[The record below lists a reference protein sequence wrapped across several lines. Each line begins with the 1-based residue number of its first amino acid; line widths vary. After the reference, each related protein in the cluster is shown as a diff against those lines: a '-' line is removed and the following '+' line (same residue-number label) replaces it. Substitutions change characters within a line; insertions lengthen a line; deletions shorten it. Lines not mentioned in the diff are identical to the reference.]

1 MKSKLILILAALAL
15 TFVSADA
22 TTKTP
27 RSTIKVMFIEQPNGD
42 YRLFLFGSDRAL
54 VCEEKDIKIVEQ
66 GDAVNPV
73 VLSCDHSK

>member
-1 MKSKLILILAALAL
+1 MKTKLIYILAALAL

-22 TTKTP
+22 TTKQP
-27 RSTIKVMFIEQPNGD
+27 KSTIRFEYMEQANGD
-42 YRLFLFGSDRAL
+42 YRLFIFASGRAL
-54 VCEEKDIKIVEQ
+54 VCEEKDIKVVEQ

>member
-1 MKSKLILILAALAL
+1 MKLKLILALLAL

-42 YRLFLFGSDRAL
+42 YRLYLFGSNRSL
-54 VCEEKDIKIVEQ
+54 ICEEKAITVIQQ
-66 GDAVNPV
+66 GDAVSPLV
-73 VLSCDHSK
+73 ISCDHSK

>member
-1 MKSKLILILAALAL
+1 MKMKLILALLAL

-22 TTKTP
+22 TTKQP
-27 RSTIKVMFIEQPNGD
+27 KSTIRFEYMEQANGD
-42 YRLFLFGSDRAL
+42 YRLFLFGSDRSL
-54 VCEEKDIKIVEQ
+54 VCEEKDIRVVEQ